1 MPLRLGHRHRS
12 PERMSADVSARLA
25 WPTDAAA
32 IAEIQIAAWRQDYSD
47 LLPTEVLLGLK
58 VADFTA
64 SWGAS
69 LERPQDARMRVLVA
83 LERAT
88 VRGFALVHPSKDP
101 DTDEIGDAEVAEF
114 VIDPLHRRAGHGSR
128 LLQACVDTLVADK
141 FTQGLWWV
149 GTTND
154 VLREFVTGTGWAADG
169 AHRELES
176 EAGTTMKQVR
186 LHTTLA

>member
-1 MPLRLGHRHRS
+1 MN
-12 PERMSADVSARLA
+12 ADVSARLA

-32 IAEIQIAAWRQDYSD
+32 IAQVQIAAWRQDYAD
-47 LLPTEVLLGLK
+47 LLPAKVLQDLK
-58 VADFTA
+58 VADFTN
-64 SWGAS
+64 SWRAT

-101 DTDEIGDAEVAEF
+101 DTDEIVDAEVAEF
-114 VIDPLHRRAGHGSR
+114 VVDPLHRRVGHASR
-128 LLQACVDTLVADK
+128 LLQASVDTVVADK

-149 GTTND
+149 GATND
-154 VLREFVTGTGWAADG
+154 VLREFVISTGWAADG

-176 EAGTTMKQVR
+176 EAGTTVKQIR